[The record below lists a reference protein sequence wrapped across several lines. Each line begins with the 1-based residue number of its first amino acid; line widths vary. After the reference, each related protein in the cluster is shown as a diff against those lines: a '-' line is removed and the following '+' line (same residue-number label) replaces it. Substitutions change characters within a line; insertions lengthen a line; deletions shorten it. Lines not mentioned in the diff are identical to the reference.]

1 MYPRV
6 VAKMSSCQ
14 YMQLVGGEW
23 TILLNS
29 YLAPRLGGIKQKNC
43 IIHCW
48 ASGWFLLFY
57 SLKPCSQVWILLYWN
72 WSIVQQRSSF
82 GSSFFL
88 SPMKVAGGNP
98 WPLVTALCTHSPP
111 PAPHLKGLISI
122 SSKWWTTQS
131 WHYCYLLIQQIIFLE
146 KMINFIDSVWSLKL
160 LSTQH
165 ILLYLLKCLKIHNK
179 TQVRMNSALFTH

>member
-23 TILLNS
+23 TIILNS

-72 WSIVQQRSSF
+72 WSIVQQGSSF

-88 SPMKVAGGNP
+88 SPMKVARGNP
-98 WPLVTALCTHSPP
+98 LPLMTALCTHSPP
-111 PAPHLKGLISI
+111 TRPPLKRPHFN
-122 SSKWWTTQS
+122 
-131 WHYCYLLIQQIIFLE
+131 II
-146 KMINFIDSVWSLKL
+146 KMM
-160 LSTQH
+160 
-165 ILLYLLKCLKIHNK
+165 NK
-179 TQVRMNSALFTH
+179 TELTLLLLTHPTNHFPWEDDKLHRQCVVPEAFVHPAYTALPPQMS